1 MTNVPLPKLRNDL
14 LIENFEENGES
25 LVAFSDELG
34 IASQSVVIPK
44 IVADFVQIL
53 DGKLSI
59 EDIRKQSMEITG
71 ENFDTKALESVVMQ
85 LEARGFMDSAR
96 TRIAVEQIQ
105 QYLTQDKRP
114 AICVTT
120 SYPDNPDDLKK
131 YLDEILSSEKRDE
144 SKKITSALAPHID
157 FRIGEEASKCYGLA
171 FQNLTR
177 DADLAVIFGTAH
189 NRVSSEFMLTKKN
202 YTSPLGEIQTDY
214 EIISGLE
221 NILGDGLYFD
231 DLAHRIEHS
240 IEFHALFL
248 QHIFDNKIKILPVL
262 TGGMFEYLDD
272 GNSPNENSDFM
283 KFINALRKVISDS
296 GKKVIFLAS
305 GDLAHIGRKFGDDFD
320 AETKFEKLK
329 NEDDNLVK
337 LLEKADK
344 NNFLKEIYLKN
355 NSRNICGLAP
365 FYSLLECVDNLK
377 NGKSAYGL
385 WDEQE
390 TKSAVSFASVIFE

>member
-1 MTNVPLPKLRNDL
+1 MKNVPLPKLRDDL
-14 LIENFEENGES
+14 LVENFEENGEL

-34 IASQSVVIPK
+34 IASQAVVIPK

-53 DGKLSI
+53 DGELSI
-59 EDIRKQSMEITG
+59 EDIRQQSMEILN

-114 AICVTT
+114 SICHGM
-120 SYPDNPDDLKK
+120 SYPDNPDELKK
-131 YLDEILSSEKRDE
+131 FLNEILNTEKRDE

-157 FRIGEEASKCYGLA
+157 FRIGEEAHNCYGLA
-171 FQNLTR
+171 FQNLDR

-202 YTSPLGEIQTDY
+202 YSSPLGEIQTDQD
-214 EIISGLE
+214 IISGLE
-221 NILGDGLYFD
+221 NALGDNLHFD
-231 DLAHRIEHS
+231 DLAHRTEHS
-240 IEFHALFL
+240 IEFHALLL

-272 GNSPNENSDFM
+272 GNAPNENSDFM

-305 GDLAHIGRKFGDDFD
+305 GDLSHIGRKFGDDFD
-320 AETKFEKLK
+320 AESEFEELK
-329 NEDDNLVK
+329 
-337 LLEKADK
+337 KADK
-344 NNFLKEIYLKN
+344 NLIELLKKANKTTLFKEISKN
-355 NSRNICGLAP
+355 NNTRNVCGFAP
-365 FYSLLECVDNLK
+365 FYSLLECVDNL
-377 NGKSAYGL
+377 NEGKSAYGL

-390 TKSAVSFASVIFE
+390 TKSAVSFATVVFE